1 MENIWIRLAFPKF
14 GNRIDLGVT
23 AKPRIGWIGTGVMG
37 RSMAANLL
45 RAGYRLTLYTR
56 TKEKAVPLFEQGA
69 EWKDSPAEIAAVSDF
84 VFLMVGY
91 PADVREVVLGPQG
104 VLAGFRGIAERT
116 FPPTV
121 IDMTTSSP
129 ALAAEIYAEC
139 KARGVDALD
148 SPVSGGDI
156 GARNGTL
163 SIMAGGDEAVF
174 QRIKPVFESLGTNI
188 VYQGKAGSGQHTKM
202 VNQILIAGNMAGM
215 CEALLYGF
223 RAGLDMEK
231 VMKSVAAGAAGSWS
245 LSNLGPR
252 ILRGDF
258 EPGFF
263 VEHFIKDMKIALE
276 EASRMGLSL
285 PTLGLVRRLYG
296 RLAEQGGGRLG
307 TQALIQA
314 LESLG
319 PDDPI

>member
-1 MENIWIRLAFPKF
+1 M
-14 GNRIDLGVT
+14 
-23 AKPRIGWIGTGVMG
+23 KPRIGWIGTGVMG
-37 RSMAANLL
+37 GSMAGNLL
-45 RAGYRLTLYTR
+45 RAGYSVTLYTR
-56 TKEKAVPLFEQGA
+56 TKEKAVPLLEMGGT
-69 EWKDSPAEIAAVSDF
+69 WKDSPAEAAACCDA

-91 PADVREVVLGPQG
+91 PADVRGAVLGERG
-104 VLAGFRGIAERT
+104 VLAGFRETAERA
-116 FPPTV
+116 FPPTIV
-121 IDMTTSSP
+121 DMTTSSP

-139 KARGVDALD
+139 KACGIDALD
-148 SPVSGGDI
+148 APVSGGDI

-163 SIMAGGDEAVF
+163 SIMVGGDQAVF
-174 QRIKPVFESLGTNI
+174 ERMKPVFETLGTNV

-223 RAGLDMEK
+223 RAGLDMQK

-263 VEHFIKDMKIALE
+263 VEHFIKDMGIALE
-276 EASRMGLSL
+276 EASRMDLRL
-285 PTLGLVRRLYG
+285 PALGLVRCLYQ
-296 RLAEQGGGRLG
+296 RLAAQGGGRLG
-307 TQALIQA
+307 TQALIKA

-319 PDDPI
+319 PDETF

>member
-1 MENIWIRLAFPKF
+1 M
-14 GNRIDLGVT
+14 T

-45 RAGYRLTLYTR
+45 RAGYPLALYTR
-56 TKEKAVPLFEQGA
+56 TKEKAVPLLEQGA
-69 EWKDSPAEIAAVSDF
+69 EWKVSPAETAARSDF

-91 PADVREVVLGPQG
+91 PADVREVVLGERG
-104 VLAGFRGIAERT
+104 VLAGFRETAERA
-116 FPPTV
+116 FPPTIV
-121 IDMTTSSP
+121 DMTTSSP
-129 ALAAEIYAEC
+129 ALAAEIFAEC
-139 KARGVDALD
+139 KVRGVDALD

-163 SIMAGGDEAVF
+163 SIMVGGDEAVF
-174 QRIKPVFESLGTNI
+174 ERMKPVLESLGTNI
-188 VYQGKAGSGQHTKM
+188 VYQGKAGSGQHAKM

-223 RAGLDMEK
+223 RAGLDMEQ

-263 VEHFIKDMKIALE
+263 VEHFIKDMEIALE
-276 EASRMGLSL
+276 EASRMGLCL
-285 PTLGLVRRLYG
+285 PALGLVRRLYG
-296 RLAEQGGGRLG
+296 RLAGQGGGRLG
-307 TQALIQA
+307 TQALIKA

-319 PDDPI
+319 TDDPI

>member
-1 MENIWIRLAFPKF
+1 M
-14 GNRIDLGVT
+14 T

-45 RAGYRLTLYTR
+45 RAGYPLALYTR
-56 TKEKAVPLFEQGA
+56 TKEKAVPLLEMGGT
-69 EWKDSPAEIAAVSDF
+69 WKDSPAETAAGSDF

-91 PADVREVVLGPQG
+91 PADVREVVLGPRG
-104 VLAGFRGIAERT
+104 VLAGFRGTAERA
-116 FPPTV
+116 FPPTIV
-121 IDMTTSSP
+121 DMTTSSP
-129 ALAAEIYAEC
+129 ALAAEIFAEC
-139 KARGVDALD
+139 RAQGVDALD
-148 SPVSGGDI
+148 APVSGGDI

-174 QRIKPVFESLGTNI
+174 ERMKPVLEPLGTNI

-223 RAGLDMEK
+223 RAGLDMER

-276 EASRMGLSL
+276 EASRMGLCL
-285 PTLGLVRRLYG
+285 PALGLVRRLYG

-307 TQALIQA
+307 TQALIKA

-319 PDDPI
+319 ADDPI